1 MSQLYTMPV
10 PPQEG
15 TQDSEF
21 YQTFVRSMNR
31 VSVKKATDRIRQAIE
46 RTADACD
53 TSPAYI
59 ARILVEYGLRAPRH
73 VFPNDFT
80 SFIDD
85 RSKVLKRLNLP
96 LNGEITELAHFWAG
110 TTEVSPSVG
119 TKVVETV

>member
-15 TQDSEF
+15 TQDSQF

-31 VSVKKATDRIRQAIE
+31 VSVKKATDRIKQAIE

-73 VFPNDFT
+73 VFPNDFI

-85 RSKVLKRLNLP
+85 RNKVLKRLNLP
-96 LNGEITELAHFWAG
+96 LNGEITELAQFWAG
-110 TTEVSPSVG
+110 TTGVSPSVG
-119 TKVVETV
+119 TKVVEAV

>member
-15 TQDSEF
+15 THDATY

-31 VSVKKATDRIRQAIE
+31 VSVKKATDRIKQAIE

-53 TSPAYI
+53 TSPGHI
-59 ARILVEYGLRAPRH
+59 ARILVEYGLRAPKH
-73 VFPNDFT
+73 VFPNDFV

-85 RSKVLKRLNLP
+85 QNKILKRLNLP
-96 LNGEITELAHFWAG
+96 LNAEITELAHFWAG
-110 TTEVSPSVG
+110 TTGASASVG
-119 TKVVETV
+119 TKVVEAV

>member
-1 MSQLYTMPV
+1 MPPLYTMPI

-15 TQDSEF
+15 TIDSDY

-31 VSVKKATDRIRQAIE
+31 VSVKKTTDRIRQAIE

-53 TSPAYI
+53 TSPSHI

-73 VFPNDFT
+73 VFPTEFV

-85 RSKVLKRLNLP
+85 RSKVLKRLQLP
-96 LNGEITELAHFWAG
+96 LDVEITELAQFWAG
-110 TTEVSPSVG
+110 TAGVKTSA
-119 TKVVETV
+119 TKVVEAV

>member
-1 MSQLYTMPV
+1 MPPLYTMPV

-15 TQDSEF
+15 TLDSHY

-31 VSVKKATDRIRQAIE
+31 VSVKSPADRLKAAIE

-53 TSPAYI
+53 TSPGHI

-73 VFPNDFT
+73 IFPKDFV

-96 LNGEITELAHFWAG
+96 LNAEITELAHFWAG
-110 TTEVSPSVG
+110 KAGVSSPAE
-119 TKVVETV
+119 TNVVEAV